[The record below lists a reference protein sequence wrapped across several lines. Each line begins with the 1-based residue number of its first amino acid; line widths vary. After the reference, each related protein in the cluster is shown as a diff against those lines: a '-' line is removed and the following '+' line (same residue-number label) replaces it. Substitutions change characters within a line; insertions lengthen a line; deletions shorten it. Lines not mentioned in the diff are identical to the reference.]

1 MPPTDDE
8 DFHILFANSASIHSD
23 TLRNCNDSL
32 SELFSLREDE
42 QLVMT
47 ATRVLQHL
55 TGFNCFLCKKKIIV
69 LLSHNHGNGR
79 YKVKSWNVR

>member
-1 MPPTDDE
+1 MPVTDDE
-8 DFHILFANSASIHSD
+8 AFHILLANSASIYSVPLHNHS
-23 TLRNCNDSL
+23 NSL
-32 SELFSLREDE
+32 TGLFFLREDE

-55 TGFNCFLCKKKIIV
+55 TAFNFFLCKKKIIV

-79 YKVKSWNVR
+79 YKVK